1 MPVLIRDFRPGDAPA
16 LRALFHASVQGLTGA
31 QYSPEQRNAWAP
43 LAYDVAQW
51 DARLQANQPFVA
63 EMASS
68 TCTHI
73 GTEIAGFS
81 DLQASGYIDH
91 FFVAPAHA
99 GQGVAHALMA
109 HIHAQAA
116 LRGIARLWA
125 DVSLTAEPF
134 FAKSGFAVE
143 LRQQVERHGVVL
155 ANARMAKTWRGA
167 SAVGQ

>member
-1 MPVLIRDFRPGDAPA
+1 MPVLIRNFRPGDAPA

-43 LAYDVAQW
+43 LAYDMAQW
-51 DARLQANQPFVA
+51 SARLQANQPFVA
-63 EMASS
+63 EMASDS
-68 TCTHI
+68 
-73 GTEIAGFS
+73 GPEIAGFS

-99 GQGVAHALMA
+99 GQGVARALMA

-116 LRGIARLWA
+116 LRGIERLWA

-134 FAKSGFAVE
+134 FAKCGFGVE
-143 LRQQVERHGVVL
+143 ARQQVERHGVVL
-155 ANARMAKTWRGA
+155 ANARMAKLLLPGGA
-167 SAVGQ
+167 GVGQ

>member
-1 MPVLIRDFRPGDAPA
+1 MPVLIRNFRPGDAPA
-16 LRALFHASVQGLTGA
+16 LRALFHAAVHGLTGA
-31 QYSPEQRNAWAP
+31 QYSPAQRHAWAP

-51 DARLQANQPFVA
+51 DGRLQANQPFVA
-63 EMASS
+63 EMASG
-68 TCTHI
+68 TGTHT
-73 GTEIAGFS
+73 GTHIAGFC

-109 HIHAQAA
+109 HLHAQAA

-134 FAKSGFAVE
+134 FAKNGFVVE
-143 LRQQVERHGVVL
+143 VRQQVERHGVVL
-155 ANARMAKTWRGA
+155 ANARMAKTLQGA
-167 SAVGQ
+167 GAVGQ